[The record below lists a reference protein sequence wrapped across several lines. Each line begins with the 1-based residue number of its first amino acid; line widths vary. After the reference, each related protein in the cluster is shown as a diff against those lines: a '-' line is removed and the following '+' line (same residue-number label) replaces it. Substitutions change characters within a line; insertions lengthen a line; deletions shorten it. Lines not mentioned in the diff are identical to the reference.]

1 MYEGIDDFSYG
12 PGKAS
17 DLIEETDAVEKET
30 DDKKES
36 KEKTDLTDWFGL
48 AAAGLALSG
57 GRESDRG
64 LAAKLLS
71 GIKRPEE
78 RALKMMEA
86 KYAGALPDIKRLETA
101 RDYKAKVADL
111 QLKSRKLMREIMKD
125 DRQFG
130 LDVLKEVPEV
140 YKMLLMNESDS
151 MEILGDEDATPE
163 AKRAAQ
169 QRIMQNI
176 GVLARMGSAN
186 LAEGGAVP
194 ENLQKYGVTSIR
206 NI

>member
-1 MYEGIDDFSYG
+1 
-12 PGKAS
+12 
-17 DLIEETDAVEKET
+17 
-30 DDKKES
+30 
-36 KEKTDLTDWFGL
+36 
-48 AAAGLALSG
+48 
-57 GRESDRG
+57 
-64 LAAKLLS
+64 
-71 GIKRPEE
+71 
-78 RALKMMEA
+78 
-86 KYAGALPDIKRLETA
+86 
-101 RDYKAKVADL
+101 
-111 QLKSRKLMREIMKD
+111 MKD